1 MLNLTLLI
9 KGLVGALLQV
19 AFFGALLLI
28 PAGTFQWT
36 EANQFLYF
44 YGLLTL
50 ISTVFLAIKAPRSLE
65 ARLEIPMSESQ
76 PLSDRI
82 ATTFLLVFL
91 VGWFVFIPVDIFHLK
106 FLAPP
111 QHIISVLGGIL
122 SLFGYGIMLTALY
135 QNEFATTVVR
145 DQSDRGHELR
155 DTGLYGLVRHPFYTG
170 FISFCAGLALW
181 LQSYAA
187 LIAGL
192 LPITALIGRIYAEET
207 MLEEYLTGYK
217 TYMSKVRYRIIP
229 FIW

>member
-1 MLNLTLLI
+1 MFLI
-9 KGLVGALLQV
+9 KGLIGATLQI

-28 PAGTFQWT
+28 PAGTWQWT
-36 EANQFLYF
+36 EANQFLYC
-44 YGLLTL
+44 YGFLTL
-50 ISTVFLAIKAPRSLE
+50 VSTVFLAIKAPRSLE
-65 ARLEIPMSESQ
+65 ARMEMPMNESQ

-91 VGWFVFIPVDIFHLK
+91 VGWFVFIPIDIFHLK
-106 FLAPP
+106 LLAPP
-111 QHIISVLGGIL
+111 QYSISILGGAA
-122 SLFGYGIMLTALY
+122 SLLGYGIMITALY

-170 FISFCAGLALW
+170 FILFCLGMALW

-192 LPITALIGRIYAEET
+192 LPITALIGRIYAEERILQET
-207 MLEEYLTGYK
+207 LPGYRE
-217 TYMSKVRYRIIP
+217 YMSRTSYRIIP
-229 FIW
+229 FVW

>member
-1 MLNLTLLI
+1 MFLI
-9 KGLVGALLQV
+9 KGLIGATLQI

-28 PAGTFQWT
+28 PAGTWQWT
-36 EANQFLYF
+36 EANQFLYC
-44 YGLLTL
+44 YGFLTL
-50 ISTVFLAIKAPRSLE
+50 VSTVFLAIKAPRSLE
-65 ARLEIPMSESQ
+65 ARMEMPMNESQ

-91 VGWFVFIPVDIFHLK
+91 VGWFVFIPIDIFHLK
-106 FLAPP
+106 LLAPP
-111 QHIISVLGGIL
+111 QHSISILGGAA
-122 SLFGYGIMLTALY
+122 SLLGYGIMLTALY
-135 QNEFATTVVR
+135 QNEFATPVVR

-170 FISFCAGLALW
+170 FILFCTGMALW

-192 LPITALIGRIYAEET
+192 LPITALIGRIYVEEAVLQDT
-207 MLEEYLTGYK
+207 LPGYGE
-217 TYMSKVRYRIIP
+217 YMSRTRYRIIS